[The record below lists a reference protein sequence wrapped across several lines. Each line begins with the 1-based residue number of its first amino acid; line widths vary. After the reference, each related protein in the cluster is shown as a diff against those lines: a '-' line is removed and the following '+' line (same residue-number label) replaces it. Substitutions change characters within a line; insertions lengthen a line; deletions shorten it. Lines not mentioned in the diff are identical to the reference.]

1 MKIKISNWINS
12 LSWIAILSISLIC
25 GLAFSKAVIFAIGIL
40 YLAYLNPI
48 ESTCF
53 FAFVFSA
60 VYMVRAIFK
69 AQLVDNQTEI

>member
-12 LSWIAILSISLIC
+12 LSWIAILSISIIC

-48 ESTCF
+48 ESACF
-53 FAFVFSA
+53 FAFLFSA
-60 VYMVRAIFK
+60 IYMVRAIFK
-69 AQLVDNQTEI
+69 SQLVDNQTEI

>member
-1 MKIKISNWINS
+1 MKIKILNWVNS
-12 LSWIAILSISLIC
+12 LSWIAIILGSFLC
-25 GLAFSKAVIFAIGIL
+25 GYVFSKALIFAIGIL

-48 ESTCF
+48 ESSCF

-60 VYMVRAIFK
+60 IYMVRAISK